1 MINDVN
7 NPAKITMTP
16 CPSANKRSIIA
27 ACQIFLLKL
36 AVAIIAAKIG
46 VEHGDAAKA
55 KTIPK
60 ISGNNKPHLNPAQ
73 SLLPHW

>member
-1 MINDVN
+1 MNI
-7 NPAKITMTP
+7 PAKITITP
-16 CPSANKRSIIA
+16 CPRANKRSIIA

-55 KTIPK
+55 KTIPNTN
-60 ISGNNKPHLNPAQ
+60 GNNNPHLLVFDG
-73 SLLPHW
+73 SCFTIVG